1 MTPSK
6 IRRLLI
12 ALLAVFALLLAACG
26 DSDSDS
32 SSDEPE
38 TTEAADSGDEME
50 EDEMEEEE
58 GGSDAATEATVE
70 SMEFNFAPNEI
81 SVAADTDVTVTLDNT
96 GSIPHNWTVMAA
108 GVTLGSEADF
118 DAADVAVA
126 TADVDGGASATVTVN
141 LAAGE
146 YQVICSIPGHFDAGM
161 RGTLTVG

>member
-38 TTEAADSGDEME
+38 TTEAADSGD
-50 EDEMEEEE
+50 DEMEEEE
-58 GGSDAATEATVE
+58 GDSDAATEATVE
-70 SMEFNFAPNEI
+70 STEFNFAPNEI

-108 GVTLGSEADF
+108 GVTIGSEADF